1 MPPVF
6 LTLAPVVELTEPS
19 ARPRTVATSARAI
32 AVMLS
37 AASWAAAAL
46 SPASSTTL
54 TAQLPS
60 AFRTA
65 VTLMSAAVNAA
76 PISVARA
83 AAKAAGEVSGSYEPA
98 STRKPKDT
106 LFVVGGGGGMFGSV
120 KVIWVIGLLPP
131 PAGVVLYE
139 HVGGNGGGIEG
150 GGNGGADGGWQ
161 CPSQSIM

>member
-1 MPPVF
+1 MLPVSR
-6 LTLAPVVELTEPS
+6 LYL
-19 ARPRTVATSARAI
+19 ARPL
-32 AVMLS
+32 AVRPPPFSTLCF
-37 AASWAAAAL
+37 
-46 SPASSTTL
+46 SPRPTL
-54 TAQLPS
+54 RL
-60 AFRTA
+60 
-65 VTLMSAAVNAA
+65 
-76 PISVARA
+76 
-83 AAKAAGEVSGSYEPA
+83 GPA
-98 STRKPKDT
+98 STLKPKDT